1 MCKTILTLE
10 REKLK
15 EKHNTPLTR
24 PEPRL
29 LFLDRSHKHSKT
41 QGTDVTVLQPGA
53 LDANPGCREPASGPC
68 LSFPICKWGAQ
79 GADGFLRCSH
89 PQVLSSPGV
98 LAVVTTLPRLGSPL
112 RKAGGAGVSV
122 GKPRGVGKSRLT
134 SAGSAPRGPG
144 RLRAGASNGPAPRP
158 DGRRGSLRRPEAG
171 EGRPRDRAAS
181 RSPSRPPAHSL
192 TSGGGASPLPQSR

>member
-1 MCKTILTLE
+1 MSRLKNKLRNTIFRQDFTISPEIVNMTIKKEKNKYLASTERTFQLKNSGLLCKTILTLE

-89 PQVLSSPGV
+89 PQVLSSEPGSW
-98 LAVVTTLPRLGSPL
+98 RW
-112 RKAGGAGVSV
+112 
-122 GKPRGVGKSRLT
+122 
-134 SAGSAPRGPG
+134 
-144 RLRAGASNGPAPRP
+144 
-158 DGRRGSLRRPEAG
+158 
-171 EGRPRDRAAS
+171 
-181 RSPSRPPAHSL
+181 
-192 TSGGGASPLPQSR
+192 